1 MNKLISIT
9 LFFLLTA
16 GFAAP
21 AEAQEGP
28 SRAEFEC
35 LLMSNSSAAV
45 ERGQS
50 AEWPSFHHVWLPGLT
65 YGRFESGGLNLLY
78 EIEGTGKEVVVV
90 VHGGPGQPHDY
101 FHPLLSSLSKY
112 MRLVYFDRRADMLS
126 SRSSHETAPIDEMAD
141 DINALRRKLGLERVT
156 LLAHSFG
163 GAIALNYAL
172 RYPANTKR
180 LVLVGTSA
188 MIESPAEVE
197 RRIVKG
203 FSPQEL
209 SAYRS
214 SEGASA
220 AATPCERVRKQYR
233 ALYPHYFHRLPDA
246 KSLDRGVYSA
256 YFDALARKLV
266 LASDEGGFD
275 VRAYLDRI
283 KVPALVLAGRH
294 DVVTPLEQ
302 ATEMAEAMPRSKLVV
317 MENSG
322 HFPFFEE
329 NYMFTEWVRQFV
341 LATADLRDDRI
352 TAAPNSRLGNSGGS
366 GSGRAPRRQ
375 Q

>member
-1 MNKLISIT
+1 MKKLIGIS
-9 LFFLLTA
+9 LLFLLTLSL
-16 GFAAP
+16 AAP
-21 AEAQEGP
+21 AVAQEGP

-35 LLMSNSSAAV
+35 LLMSNSSAVV
-45 ERGQS
+45 EPGQQ
-50 AEWPSFHHVWLPGLT
+50 AQWASFHHVWLPGLT

-78 EIEGTGKEVVVV
+78 EIEGTGKEVVIV

-112 MRLVYFDRRADMLS
+112 VKLVYFDRRADMLS
-126 SRSSHETAPIDEMAD
+126 TRSPHETAPIDEMAD

-172 RYPANTKR
+172 RYPASTKR
-180 LVLVGTSA
+180 LILVGASA
-188 MIESPAEVE
+188 AIESPAKVE
-197 RRIVKG
+197 QRILKS

-214 SEGASA
+214 NEGSAA

-233 ALYPHYFHRLPDA
+233 ALYQHYFHRLPDA
-246 KSLDRGVYSA
+246 RSLERGVYSA
-256 YFDALARKLV
+256 YFDALAKKLV
-266 LASDEGGFD
+266 LASEEGGFD

-283 KVPALVLAGRH
+283 KAPALILAGRH
-294 DVVTPLEQ
+294 DLVTPLEQ
-302 ATEMAEAMPRSKLVV
+302 ATEMAEALPRSRLVV

-329 NYMFTEWVRQFV
+329 NYMFTEWIRHFIIG
-341 LATADLRDDRI
+341 TADLRDDRI
-352 TAAPNSRLGNSGGS
+352 TSAPNARSGNSGGRS
-366 GSGRAPRRQ
+366 SRRQ
-375 Q
+375 